1 MLCSILQK
9 NSVVSH
15 SKIVL
20 RVTAF
25 PILPILSVIV
35 LVFGLLM
42 TAFIHPLFFLPLVL
56 LLLLLVRP
64 VRLIYDKVN
73 HRIGFYHIL
82 FGYAVNEV
90 VKINPDVCE
99 LRLLLQTETEQR
111 PLFTLRRN
119 VSLGHIPFF
128 DIKIVDDTGVL
139 FELNSFTDYTEA
151 RDFLYSTAKKLELP
165 PNDIYIQKVRDSK
178 AKRNNR

>member
-1 MLCSILQK
+1 
-9 NSVVSH
+9 
-15 SKIVL
+15 
-20 RVTAF
+20 
-25 PILPILSVIV
+25 
-35 LVFGLLM
+35 
-42 TAFIHPLFFLPLVL
+42 
-56 LLLLLVRP
+56 
-64 VRLIYDKVN
+64 
-73 HRIGFYHIL
+73 
-82 FGYAVNEV
+82 VNEV